1 MTTTA
6 STECHRCT
14 SSCETGC
21 APACQEVPKPMT
33 NTTSSTGSPHESGSE
48 DYTRSAG
55 LRALL
60 HRLHQAG
67 ERAWER
73 DPVAANLMAYAAQK
87 YAALARKHGLDP
99 WEAASAAFDVM
110 RTRSAREAD
119 DPWGVVTHAV
129 RITCIAEERAQGL
142 LCSTHQARRPHIS
155 VFHDAERLSDRET
168 PLSEYHPAF
177 HVTDDTDATD
187 EPEADEDHAG
197 NGSDGNGG
205 SSGGACMSASSAAE
219 EAIVLV
225 TRLGWHPGTARAC
238 VEHICG
244 ALVKAGARHTAF
256 ENLRRDKYARALLDV
271 PARSWTALL
280 KALLGTPHPALAA
293 TPAGRGV
300 LLRLLIGETVP
311 VLLRDDDLVL
321 SLWLAAPTHGK
332 KQTRK

>member
-1 MTTTA
+1 MTLNID
-6 STECHRCT
+6 EHRHQGRRDRG
-14 SSCETGC
+14 S
-21 APACQEVPKPMT
+21 APACQEVPEPMT
-33 NTTSSTGSPHESGSE
+33 TTTPTTSSPKKNGCE
-48 DYTRSAG
+48 DYTTSAG

-60 HRLHQAG
+60 LRLHQAG
-67 ERAWER
+67 GRAWEH
-73 DPVAANLMAYAAQK
+73 DPVAAQLMSYAADK

-110 RTRSAREAD
+110 RSRSAREAN

-155 VFHDAERLSDRET
+155 AFHDAERLSERET

-177 HVTDDTDATD
+177 HVTDPHHEPDTDTEGTGIGD
-187 EPEADEDHAG
+187 G
-197 NGSDGNGG
+197 GNGG
-205 SSGGACMSASSAAE
+205 IPVAMSASSAAE
-219 EAIVLV
+219 DAIALV
-225 TRLGWHPGTARAC
+225 TMLGWDPATARAS

-244 ALVKAGARHTAF
+244 ALAKAGARHTAF
-256 ENLRRDKYARALLDV
+256 ENLRRDKYARALLDL

-280 KALLGTPHPALAA
+280 KALLGNPHPSVAA

-300 LLRLLIGETVP
+300 LLRLLIGETLP

-321 SLWLAAPTHGK
+321 TLWLAAPT
-332 KQTRK
+332 QSST